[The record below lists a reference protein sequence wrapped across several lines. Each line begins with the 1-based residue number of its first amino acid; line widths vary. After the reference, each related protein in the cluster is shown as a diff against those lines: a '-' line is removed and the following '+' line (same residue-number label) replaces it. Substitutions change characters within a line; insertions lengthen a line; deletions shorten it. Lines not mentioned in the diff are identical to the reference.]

1 MSTLT
6 SVSGFPRIGGDREL
20 KKAIEGY
27 WKGKHGLDQV
37 RATAKEL
44 RARHWRLQAEAG
56 IDLIPSNDF
65 SYYDQ
70 VLDTAI
76 LLNVIPQRY
85 DRLAELLPEP
95 ALVKGRV
102 LGGSAYLIDAK
113 AAFEAGVQ
121 AIRKKD
127 RFFVD
132 DPGSLNEL
140 LKERG

>member
-1 MSTLT
+1 MYRPHR
-6 SVSGFPRIGGDREL
+6 FGGL
-20 KKAIEGY
+20 
-27 WKGKHGLDQV
+27 V
-37 RATAKEL
+37 
-44 RARHWRLQAEAG
+44 
-56 IDLIPSNDF
+56 
-65 SYYDQ
+65 
-70 VLDTAI
+70 
-76 LLNVIPQRY
+76 QRY
-85 DRLAELLPEP
+85 DRLAGLLPEP
-95 ALVKGRV
+95 ALVKGRG